1 MLDEIKINGIATFT
15 NETKIDELKKINFFY
30 GANGSGKTTISKI
43 IATPESYSTCEVSWQ
58 QNEKMKTLVFNEDFI
73 TEYFYKKD
81 ELLGI
86 YTIGGEEKKIEEE
99 IVTKNNKCEELQNEI
114 DKLRRSLVKKE
125 QDQDKFFNN
134 FKENCWNNG
143 FLTLKTEFDSF
154 FVGYKSNKN
163 NFANKILEEKSSTAQ
178 LLKKENLKEKY
189 DLIYDKNIQTINEL
203 PLINVELKERIEKL
217 ETNQNILQTPIIGKK
232 DVNIAKMIEKLH
244 NHDWVKQGKAFY
256 EKNYN
261 EEKGAYVCPFCQ
273 QLTSDEFKKQLE
285 EYFDESYKQS
295 IEELEN
301 FINVYS
307 DLSDDI
313 KTFLD
318 QILKNDNKYLNENK
332 NTLQDKLKI
341 IEEIMNN
348 NLQKLEVKI
357 NKPSETIKIETIIEH
372 INGII
377 LILNDINKKIKE
389 HNLIV
394 NNKEKEKQRLN
405 AEIWKFIVSKLQ
417 SDIDNYEYQKNDI
430 DKALESLNKQIYD
443 KETDINNLNKEIAEL
458 EKKIKSVK
466 PTVNAIN
473 KILDSFGFRG
483 FKLKPTDDNKHYQV
497 IRNDGSDAK
506 KTLSEGERNFLVF
519 LYFYHLIYGA
529 ENPEEEIT
537 QDKILVIDDPVSSL
551 DSEILFIVSTLIR
564 SILDRVRDTKR
575 IDTVKQVL
583 LFTHNAYFFRE
594 ITFISSRES
603 CYNRRNDTMY
613 FIVRKMNNISLIDK
627 FEECPIKTSY
637 QLLWDD
643 IKKENVDCV
652 SVQNSMRRIIEFY
665 FKFLANLDENKLID
679 KFQGQEK
686 TYVKA

>member
-1 MLDEIKINGIATFT
+1 VA
-15 NETKIDELKKINFFY
+15 
-30 GANGSGKTTISKI
+30 
-43 IATPESYSTCEVSWQ
+43 Q
-58 QNEKMKTLVFNEDFI
+58 FI
-73 TEYFYKKD
+73 TD
-81 ELLGI
+81 TWLSRAGI
-86 YTIGGEEKKIEEE
+86 
-99 IVTKNNKCEELQNEI
+99 
-114 DKLRRSLVKKE
+114 
-125 QDQDKFFNN
+125 F
-134 FKENCWNNG
+134 
-143 FLTLKTEFDSF
+143 
-154 FVGYKSNKN
+154 
-163 NFANKILEEKSSTAQ
+163 
-178 LLKKENLKEKY
+178 
-189 DLIYDKNIQTINEL
+189 
-203 PLINVELKERIEKL
+203 
-217 ETNQNILQTPIIGKK
+217 
-232 DVNIAKMIEKLH
+232 
-244 NHDWVKQGKAFY
+244 
-256 EKNYN
+256 
-261 EEKGAYVCPFCQ
+261 
-273 QLTSDEFKKQLE
+273 
-285 EYFDESYKQS
+285 
-295 IEELEN
+295 
-301 FINVYS
+301 
-307 DLSDDI
+307 
-313 KTFLD
+313 
-318 QILKNDNKYLNENK
+318 
-332 NTLQDKLKI
+332 
-341 IEEIMNN
+341 
-348 NLQKLEVKI
+348 

-443 KETDINNLNKEIAEL
+443 KETDINNLNKEIDEL

-466 PTVNAIN
+466 QTVNAIN

-627 FEECPIKTSY
+627 FEECCMYRS
-637 QLLWDD
+637 
-643 IKKENVDCV
+643 
-652 SVQNSMRRIIEFY
+652 NSDSISLVFGHRIGDFRTVY
-665 FKFLANLDENKLID
+665 RSNSDSLS
-679 KFQGQEK
+679 
-686 TYVKA
+686 